1 MKLPI
6 EFENEMKKLLGEAF
20 PDFVKS
26 YQDTPANGLRV
37 NTYKVSVEDFQ
48 EKAPFALH
56 PVEWI
61 SNGFTYRDAVP
72 S

>member
-37 NTYKVSVEDFQ
+37 NTYKSTKDTV
-48 EKAPFALH
+48 
-56 PVEWI
+56 
-61 SNGFTYRDAVP
+61 
-72 S
+72 

>member
-48 EKAPFALH
+48 
-56 PVEWI
+56 
-61 SNGFTYRDAVP
+61 
-72 S
+72 